1 MTLSGCTSSSDD
13 ATYTLGTLGDT
24 FVRSGLVRQ
33 GHAMTHIALYD
44 LEFQYA
50 STGSV
55 YGPFATFTP
64 AMQPSSPN
72 CNGFSNFPCSDF
84 TYLDR
89 VGSVPSDPS
98 SSFNHESSANLT
110 LYATRKLDTNQ

>member
-13 ATYTLGTLGDT
+13 ATYTLGTIGDT

-44 LEFQYA
+44 LEVQYA

-55 YGPFATFTP
+55 YGPCATFTP

-84 TYLDR
+84 TYPDC
-89 VGSVPSDPS
+89 VGSVPSEAQAQVSIMKAVPI
-98 SSFNHESSANLT
+98 
-110 LYATRKLDTNQ
+110 

>member
-13 ATYTLGTLGDT
+13 ATYTLGTIGDT